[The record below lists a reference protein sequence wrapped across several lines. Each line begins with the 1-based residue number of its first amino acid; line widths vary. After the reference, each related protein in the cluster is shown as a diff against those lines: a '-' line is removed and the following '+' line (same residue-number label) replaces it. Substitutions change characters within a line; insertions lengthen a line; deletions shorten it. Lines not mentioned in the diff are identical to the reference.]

1 MDVALHY
8 TEQGTGESLVLLHG
22 NGEDSAYFEHQV
34 PYLAGLFRVIAVD
47 TRGHGKSPRGTAP
60 FTLAQFADDLGAFL
74 DGSGIASAHLL
85 GFSDGANVALLFALA
100 NPGRVRSLVLDGGNL
115 FPEGLMPEVRAEDA
129 ESYRRALAAGD
140 AHQLELLRLMMD
152 EPRIDPAE
160 LAALRIPTLVTAGT
174 HDMIQEA
181 HTRLIAASIPRAR
194 LRILE
199 GTHFH
204 AHEDPDPFNQVV
216 GEFYKSVLAE

>member
-8 TEQGTGESLVLLHG
+8 TESGAGEPLILLHG
-22 NGEDSAYFEHQV
+22 NGEDSTYFEYQL
-34 PYLAGLFRVIAVD
+34 PFLAQWFRVIAVD
-47 TRGHGKSPRGTAP
+47 TRGHGRSPRGEAP
-60 FTLAQFADDLGAFL
+60 FTLGQFAQDLGAFMDEL
-74 DGSGIASAHLL
+74 GLASAHLL

-100 NPGRVRSLVLDGGNL
+100 NPQRVRSLVLDGANL
-115 FPEGLMPEVRAEDA
+115 FPEGLESAVRVEDA
-129 ESYRRALAAGD
+129 ESYRQALAAGD
-140 AHQLELLRLMMD
+140 THQLELLRLMMD

-160 LAALRIPTLVTAGT
+160 LAALRMPTLVTAGT
-174 HDMIQEA
+174 YDMIQES
-181 HTRLIAASIPRAR
+181 HTRLIAASIPGAR

-216 GEFYKSVLAE
+216 GEFYRA